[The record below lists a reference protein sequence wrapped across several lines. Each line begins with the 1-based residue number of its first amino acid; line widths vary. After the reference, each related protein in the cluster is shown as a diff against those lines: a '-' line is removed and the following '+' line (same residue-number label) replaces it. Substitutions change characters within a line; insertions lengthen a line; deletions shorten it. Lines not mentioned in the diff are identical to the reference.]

1 VRTGDYRIV
10 YEIHDDL
17 LTVLVLAAGH
27 RREVYDR
34 R

>member
-1 VRTGDYRIV
+1 V
-10 YEIHDDL
+10 YESHEGL

-27 RREVYDR
+27 RRKVYDR